1 VIDSPW
7 RDPVD
12 WSTISRARE
21 RVTRE
26 EGTISKDWGGRLP
39 VAVVYP
45 NTYYVGMSNLGV
57 HVVYRLFNQFAGV
70 VCERVFWEPEDREP
84 VSLESQRPLRDFALL
99 AFSVSYELDYFNLV
113 SMLRQAGIP
122 LSPEE
127 RDKRYPLLIAGGP
140 CVMVNPE
147 PLAPILDVFAIGEAE
162 VIVPLLV
169 ETLAESSDLTRE
181 EVLRRL
187 STVPGLYG
195 PRFYEV
201 QSENGRTLDITASH
215 GAPYAVHRQWLGNLD
230 AHPAT
235 SVIVTEDTQFGD
247 MFLMEVSRGCG
258 RGCHFCL
265 AGVAYSPVRHRSVDV
280 LLSVAREGLRHRKVL
295 GLIGASLSDHPRVEE
310 LATDLQQM
318 GARMSVASLRVD
330 PLPGALLK
338 TLAESGCR
346 TLTIAPEAGSERL
359 RRKIR
364 KGISTD
370 DIMRA
375 VDLVAQYDFPQLKLY
390 FMIGLPTEEEND
402 IQQIVELLQ
411 AIRKR
416 YHRRITVNVTPF
428 VPKAQTPFQRE
439 AMAPR
444 KVLEER
450 LGLVRNGLRSI
461 NVETTGDSPRWAA
474 VQGVLAR
481 GDRRVADALAA
492 VDGRGLSAWRRAL
505 RTSDI
510 EADQYLRQRPTDE
523 MLPWSVVAGR
533 ACAGESVGELVS
545 QGAS

>member
-1 VIDSPW
+1 
-7 RDPVD
+7 VD

-26 EGTISKDWGGRLP
+26 EGTIEKDWGGRLP

-57 HVVYRLFNQFAGV
+57 HVVYRLFNRFAGV
-70 VCERVFWEPEDREP
+70 VCERVFWEQEDREP
-84 VSLESQRPLRDFALL
+84 VSLESQRPLRDFAVL
-99 AFSVSYELDYFNLV
+99 AFSLSYELDYLNLV
-113 SMLRQAGIP
+113 TMLRQAGIP
-122 LSPEE
+122 LSSEE
-127 RDKRYPLLIAGGP
+127 RDERYPLLFAGGP
-140 CVMVNPE
+140 CVIANPE
-147 PLAPILDVFAIGEAE
+147 PLAPIVDACAIGEGE
-162 VIVPLLV
+162 VIVPPLV
-169 ETLAESSDLTRE
+169 EELAESRDLSRE
-181 EVLRRL
+181 DVLSRL
-187 STVPGLYG
+187 STVPGLYV
-195 PRFYEV
+195 PRFYRV
-201 QSENGRTLDITASH
+201 QSENGRTVDITASN
-215 GAPYAVHRQWLGNLD
+215 GAPYPVHRQWLGNLD
-230 AHPAT
+230 EHPAS
-235 SVIVTEDTQFGD
+235 SVIVTDDTQFGD
-247 MFLMEVSRGCG
+247 MYLIEVSRGCG

-280 LLSVAREGLRHRKVL
+280 LLSVAKEGLRHREVL
-295 GLIGASLSDHPRVEE
+295 GLIGASLSDHPQVEE
-310 LATDLQQM
+310 LATDLRQM

-330 PLPGALLK
+330 PLPRALLK
-338 TLAESGCR
+338 ALAESGCR

-370 DIMRA
+370 DILRA
-375 VDLVAQYDFPQLKLY
+375 VEFVAHYDFPQLKLY
-390 FMIGLPTEEEND
+390 FMIGLPTEEKND
-402 IQQIVELLQ
+402 IEQIVELLQ

-416 YHRRITVNVTPF
+416 YHRQITVNVTPF
-428 VPKAQTPFQRE
+428 IPKAQTPFQRE

-450 LGLVRNGLRSI
+450 LALLRNGLRPI

-492 VDGRGLSAWRRAL
+492 VEGRGLSAWQRAL
-505 RTSDI
+505 RTSGI
-510 EADQYLRQRPTDE
+510 EADHYLRQRPTE
-523 MLPWSVVAGR
+523 EILPWSTVTGR
-533 ACAGESVGELVS
+533 ACAGETVGELVS